1 MQVIHLPKALFV
13 TPKVA
18 AKVKQMLVE
27 RNTDFL
33 TKFCVYTRFSEIYF
47 PP

>member
-1 MQVIHLPKALFV
+1 MQVIHLPKALFI

-18 AKVKQMLVE
+18 AKVKQMLIE
-27 RNTDFL
+27 QNTDFL
-33 TKFCVYTRFSEIYF
+33 TGFCAYNSLSEIYF